1 MKRALI
7 LRPALNTFFN
17 DVQSRWESESSSE
30 RIKPVALKYR
40 LSPYDWKVV
49 EILVKLLKPFEV
61 ATKQLQGTVY
71 EEIED
76 PGTKERKR
84 PPFSR
89 GWTAKLGNHGRCSS
103 NSGGKSYI
111 SITIFLPARFMWVQL
126 SPILLRSGVF
136 LICCG
141 QESRPDVSMDYI
153 ERRLA
158 RSVAGSALFR
168 SPSTTATSFRKGN
181 NKTKQMAAGTAI
193 DGEYARYCAE
203 DVVNSPH
210 YRCQPIDWWKINV
223 GRYPRLSILAID
235 MLSIPS
241 SSAESE
247 RISSSAGK
255 MTGPLRNRLRREIVA
270 MAQCIRSWSA
280 AGIYSTS
287 PPLLNLDD
295 N

>member
-1 MKRALI
+1 MLNDKIGFELDALEPIEDCYSSHPAPEEITNATFREDSFQRKESGKSSTLRWVFNNATRWDSDKRMMKRALI

-141 QESRPDVSMDYI
+141 QESRPV
-153 ERRLA
+153 RR
-158 RSVAGSALFR
+158 
-168 SPSTTATSFRKGN
+168 
-181 NKTKQMAAGTAI
+181 
-193 DGEYARYCAE
+193 
-203 DVVNSPH
+203 
-210 YRCQPIDWWKINV
+210 
-223 GRYPRLSILAID
+223 
-235 MLSIPS
+235 
-241 SSAESE
+241 
-247 RISSSAGK
+247 
-255 MTGPLRNRLRREIVA
+255 
-270 MAQCIRSWSA
+270 RSWRQD
-280 AGIYSTS
+280 YEHK
-287 PPLLNLDD
+287 LLQIWEQYEDREVD
-295 N
+295 